1 MAGRDH
7 PAPRLLG
14 AAGSWLQVENLP
26 VRQCG
31 EPSLLLSPSRVGAR
45 RTVLMI
51 LVLTDVVLLI
61 GADRCRSFVV
71 YPGWPGLK
79 PELIEDCATS
89 AIVTDQ

>member
-1 MAGRDH
+1 
-7 PAPRLLG
+7 
-14 AAGSWLQVENLP
+14 
-26 VRQCG
+26 
-31 EPSLLLSPSRVGAR
+31 
-45 RTVLMI
+45 MI